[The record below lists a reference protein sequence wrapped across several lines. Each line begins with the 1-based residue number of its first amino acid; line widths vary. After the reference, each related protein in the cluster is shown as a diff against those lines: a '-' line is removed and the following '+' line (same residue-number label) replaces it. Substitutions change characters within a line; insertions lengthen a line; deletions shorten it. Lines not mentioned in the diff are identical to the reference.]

1 MPASVDAKF
10 IAVLNRTLL
19 PSTGSTRTLG
29 AFFTVMTGSECTSAL
44 QLGPGRGDEFFFLQR
59 LRAL

>member
-10 IAVLNRTLL
+10 IAVLNQTLL

-29 AFFTVMTGSECTSAL
+29 AFFTVMTGSGCTSAL
-44 QLGPGRGDEFFFLQR
+44 QLRPDRVDEYFFSAKVE
-59 LRAL
+59 AL